1 MTALIVLGCILL
13 FFILL
18 ALIPAGAEL
27 RYGTELTLCVTV
39 CGIRFRI
46 FPAKKKKKTRQ
57 RKPKKQKKPKPQGG
71 EKPKQK
77 KNLTAYFPLALDFLG
92 SFRRKLLIRRLTL
105 HAVFGGGDPADA
117 ALNYGRAWA
126 LIGNLMPRLRRAFRI
141 RKEQV
146 DAVYDPDIPNLQ
158 IQAVLSLSLTVG
170 QALALAF
177 RALRQFLQIKRTEK
191 AVQKNEQ
198 SDQ

>member
-1 MTALIVLGCILL
+1 MTALLVLGCILL
-13 FFILL
+13 FFVLL
-18 ALIPAGAEL
+18 ACIPVGAEL
-27 RYGTELTLCVTV
+27 RYAEELTVCVTV

-46 FPAKKKKKTRQ
+46 FPAKKEKKSKQKKK
-57 RKPKKQKKPKPQGG
+57 PKKPKPQGG

-77 KNLTAYFPLALDFLG
+77 KSLTAYLPLALDFLDG
-92 SFRRKLLIRRLTL
+92 FRRKLLIRRLTL
-105 HAVFGGGDPADA
+105 HAVFGGSDPADA

-126 LIGNLMPRLRRAFRI
+126 VIGNLMPRLRRAFRI

-146 DAVYDPDIPNLQ
+146 DAVYDPDIPRLQ
-158 IQAVLSLSLTVG
+158 IQCVLSLSLTVG

-177 RALRQFLQIKRTEK
+177 RALRQFLQIRRTEK